1 MALWAR
7 FVSACTQFTSQ
18 RGIYLGR
25 RSTKLHVRAY
35 RWSKGRVG
43 GRLVGCPDARILLL
57 DHVGAKSGVRRTSP
71 LVYIEDGDMVAV
83 AASKAGQP
91 NHPAW
96 FHNLTARPDT
106 TIQLG
111 PETRP
116 VRARV
121 ASDAERERLWPKL
134 VAVFP
139 DFEFYQQQAG
149 DRTIPVVILDRR

>member
-1 MALWAR
+1 
-7 FVSACTQFTSQ
+7 
-18 RGIYLGR
+18 
-25 RSTKLHVRAY
+25 
-35 RWSKGRVG
+35 
-43 GRLVGCPDARILLL
+43 
-57 DHVGAKSGVRRTSP
+57 
-71 LVYIEDGDMVAV
+71 MVAV

-96 FHNLTARPDT
+96 FHNLIACPDT

-121 ASDAERERLWPKL
+121 AGDAERERLWPKL

-139 DFEFYQQQAG
+139 DFEFYQRQAG